1 MRYIAI
7 IILSFL
13 NVGISMS
20 IQHFTNFKFDKIIF
34 GGEHLIKDYV
44 TLANDPTGNLPD
56 SYTVCTSVFVKY
68 STSDVNIIEMLKQDG
83 SHWYLL
89 ELSATNRNYEKFSE
103 SMQISVVNPTTGKD
117 EWEVFT
123 NAVIPI
129 VAHSWYHVCMGL
141 DTVSGLLRIVVN
153 GIEVVNEE
161 KEYFKNTTHWKPK
174 SLEGAILQF
183 KGYQVGNW
191 IQHRITFSNMHIFN
205 SIISLEDLLT
215 RTSGGEECYSQG
227 DYLRLTCHKSSY
239 LFCQVALPS

>member
-1 MRYIAI
+1 M
-7 IILSFL
+7 
-13 NVGISMS
+13 
-20 IQHFTNFKFDKIIF
+20 
-34 GGEHLIKDYV
+34 
-44 TLANDPTGNLPD
+44 
-56 SYTVCTSVFVKY
+56 
-68 STSDVNIIEMLKQDG
+68 
-83 SHWYLL
+83 
-89 ELSATNRNYEKFSE
+89 
-103 SMQISVVNPTTGKD
+103 
-117 EWEVFT
+117 
-123 NAVIPI
+123 
-129 VAHSWYHVCMGL
+129 
-141 DTVSGLLRIVVN
+141 SGLLRIVVN

>member
-1 MRYIAI
+1 MRYLEI
-7 IILSFL
+7 IFL
-13 NVGISMS
+13 NIGLSMS
-20 IQHFTNFKFDKIIF
+20 LQYFTNFKFEKIIF

-103 SMQISVVNPTTGKD
+103 SMQISVVNPITGKD

-153 GIEVVNEE
+153 GVEVVNEE
-161 KEYFKNTTHWKPK
+161 KEYFRNTKTMKPG
-174 SLEGAILQF
+174 SLEESVLMF
-183 KGYQVGNW
+183 KGYEAGYW
-191 IQHRITFSNMHIFN
+191 YQHRTTFSNMNIFS
-205 SIISLEDLLT
+205 SIMSLKDMVS
-215 RTSGGEECYSQG
+215 RTSGGQDCSNPG
-227 DYLRLTCHKSSY
+227 DYLR
-239 LFCQVALPS
+239 

>member
-1 MRYIAI
+1 MRLIEI
-7 IILSFL
+7 IFLPFL
-13 NVGISMS
+13 NIGISMS
-20 IQHFTNFKFDKIIF
+20 IHYYTNFKFEKIIF

-56 SYTVCTSVFVKY
+56 SYTMCTSVFVKY

-89 ELSATNRNYEKFSE
+89 ELSATNRNYDKFSE

-123 NAVIPI
+123 NAVIQI

-141 DTVSGLLRIVVN
+141 NTVSGLLRIVVN

-161 KEYFKNTTHWKPK
+161 KEYFRDTITMKPG
-174 SLEGAILQF
+174 SLEGKVLMF
-183 KGYQVGNW
+183 KEHHIGLHLNNRGMFTNMNIFASMMSVNAM
-191 IQHRITFSNMHIFN
+191 IQ
-205 SIISLEDLLT
+205 
-215 RTSGGEECYSQG
+215 RTSGGESCFDPG
-227 DYLRLTCHKSSY
+227 DYLRCVIT
-239 LFCQVALPS
+239 Q

>member
-1 MRYIAI
+1 
-7 IILSFL
+7 
-13 NVGISMS
+13 MS

-103 SMQISVVNPTTGKD
+103 SMQISVVNPTTEKD

-153 GIEVVNEE
+153 GIEVVNEK
-161 KEYFKNTTHWKPK
+161 KEYLQNTAQWKPK
-174 SLEGAILQF
+174 SLDGKLLLF
-183 KGYQVGNW
+183 KSYISGYW
-191 IQHRITFSNMHIFN
+191 YQHR
-205 SIISLEDLLT
+205 SIISNLNIFSSMMSVEDMVS
-215 RTSGGEECYSQG
+215 RTTGGDDCDSPG
-227 DYLRLTCHKSSY
+227 DYLRQEMSLKDIS
-239 LFCQVALPS
+239 FN

>member
-1 MRYIAI
+1 MRYLAI

-13 NVGISMS
+13 NVGNSMS
-20 IQHFTNFKFDKIIF
+20 IQHFTNFKFEKIIF

-153 GIEVVNEE
+153 GKVVTDAVE
-161 KEYFKNTTHWKPK
+161 EYFKNTQDLKP
-174 SLEGAILQF
+174 STVA
-183 KGYQVGNW
+183 GNF
-191 IQHRITFSNMHIFN
+191 IGI
-205 SIISLEDLLT
+205 
-215 RTSGGEECYSQG
+215 
-227 DYLRLTCHKSSY
+227 
-239 LFCQVALPS
+239 

>member
-20 IQHFTNFKFDKIIF
+20 IKHFTNFKFEKIIF

-44 TLANDPTGNLPD
+44 TLANDPIGNLPD

-129 VAHSWYHVCMGL
+129 VAHSWYHVCMG
-141 DTVSGLLRIVVN
+141 
-153 GIEVVNEE
+153 
-161 KEYFKNTTHWKPK
+161 
-174 SLEGAILQF
+174 
-183 KGYQVGNW
+183 
-191 IQHRITFSNMHIFN
+191 
-205 SIISLEDLLT
+205 
-215 RTSGGEECYSQG
+215 QG
-227 DYLRLTCHKSSY
+227 C
-239 LFCQVALPS
+239 